1 MKVILDASVL
11 VAAIAEAHPMHERAF
26 PWLQRAKHKEFSGYV
41 AAHSLAELYAVLT
54 RLPLRPPIS
63 PALAW
68 QLIRENVLASLDIV
82 SLQQDD
88 YRAVIESLA
97 SLGISGGTVYD
108 ALIVQAAVRID
119 ADHVVTLNG
128 DHFRRV
134 KPDFANRIVVP

>member
-1 MKVILDASVL
+1 MKAILDTSIL
-11 VAAIAEAHPMHERAF
+11 VAAIAEAHPMHERAL
-26 PWLQRAKHKEFSGYV
+26 PWLQRAKYKEFSGYV

-68 QLIRENVLASLDIV
+68 QLIRENVLASLGIV

-88 YRAVIESLA
+88 YRAVIEGLA

-108 ALIVQAAVRID
+108 ALIVQAAVRIE
-119 ADHVVTLNG
+119 ADQIVTLNG

-134 KPDFANRIVVP
+134 RPDLVGRIIVP